1 MKKIRKG
8 FTLVEVICVLTI
20 IAIIAAIAVPNISGY
35 IEKSKIN
42 NCRSI
47 MTDFVNDL
55 EYKIVSKR
63 YYDINELNDALENC
77 IKEAGGER
85 KSDSKINGICPNGG
99 EYALSW
105 TITPGKPDENSKI
118 YTAKVEV
125 SNCVCEC
132 LGTDENAVVHTG
144 HEFTAALVSSEYF
157 DDGKTIEDK
166 YNEIIEGIID
176 DVENSKKS
184 TGDLDGIVDEVDTKN
199 PEYIIAGV
207 TTTLDKKVEWISVYY
222 HDTFSTKE
230 NKYKFLTKSKG
241 KLIVKDLTETQFN
254 DKLNWP
260 PAEGTCGSAVFKEG
274 WNKDINY
281 FVGGIN
287 YADTNNVKIGWI
299 QRDGSW
305 YVQSNSE
312 VDGINIDVSSKETND
327 FQHIISENKVDTS
340 KGLSVSARQ
349 PIVAETNF
357 ANSFSV
363 SPSYTGTED
372 KPGFGHI
379 EYSSESKYIK
389 NGYIITDVS
398 VIDSNGNWPTWAGV
412 FCGTDLTDRT
422 NLEKILKQEGT
433 LISEFQNGY
442 KDSLVIAYQEYYKSY
457 DEAGKTY
464 TYTPFTVYEVIDK
477 TDESTFKGTDI
488 KYTKSDTEK
497 FEIDNLKVFVNEDV
511 KVKLPTGKVE
521 DLACI
526 KRREVY
532 HITDSSKEGYFFVP
546 SGQTIDVYPEG
557 GDQSIIDKLNSGAY
571 SADIWYQNPSNGTIH
586 KVGTASTTKKGIT
599 LDYKAGTDDS
609 SFEIGKLEITGE
621 FELKIQKN
629 GSTDYLPDTGVVKT
643 DVKHIKSKD
652 NENGFYISDSNNT
665 DENEIIKKINSSVGS
680 GDIYYYDSVSK
691 TSEIIGSLISN
702 FTLSAEYNNAVDKVF
717 RLEGLTVNANYTI
730 SVNDST
736 MTKASVKHSEKLKH
750 FSDNGGYLIST
761 NPDHAGK
768 ITELNDSDT
777 LNALKSAYKGD
788 IYIDYTDVEIRST
801 KVTVDTRAV
810 ITAPDYVFY
819 TLSESE
825 STRYVYVDKYIGSS
839 ETMNVPREISGY
851 WQMNEK
857 PDNSN
862 PFIEISYGKDT
873 LYYIDDGKMSVIKQI
888 GKPDVLPLQIDY
900 SKNILYNN
908 NSVKRVTLE
917 NCDADTITSYAFL
930 DRGNIEY
937 LNIGTKVKII
947 GEGAFKD
954 CNNLRKTNK
963 FVIPDSVISIGKNAF
978 SNFGLPNGGEMVING
993 CSELRELNTNSVN
1006 QSVNAVRAAVI
1017 DGKNCEAVLTKDIF
1031 GDDIKLN
1038 VNKLSIGGIVEKID
1052 DNVFQNFRF
1061 ALKDNKSYLIIGGN
1075 VETIGASAFQNSN
1088 FTDLIIGDNVNNI
1101 EAYAFYDCQSYN
1113 GTLDLKKVVNIGQYA
1128 FGNCKNATGGL
1139 VIPETVESIGQFA
1152 FDSFASSHNVDNNNN
1167 TDSKVGE
1174 LVIKGGSSNQ
1184 GHTLGGF
1191 IFTNANFK
1199 NVKIEGKITEISAY
1213 AFKNSPINRST
1224 PYNDIKGSLEIS
1236 GSVKTIG
1243 KSAFENCNG
1252 FTGDLILPEGLT
1264 VINDATFNGCLGFTG
1279 DLNIPSTVTQ
1289 IGSRAF
1295 MGCVGMNGSL
1305 TLSNNLKKIG
1315 MEAFKDCINFKNGLK
1330 IPETVTEGIG
1340 NCAFQ
1345 RFAKNT
1351 SEQGLLE
1358 INAGSYSNGTK
1369 LGGFI
1374 FTEAKFNGVTVG
1386 GIVQEISANAFHHE
1400 QSDELELNYYDPDD
1414 PDNKSTT
1421 STGGETN
1428 NPSGGETTTE
1438 GSLSKTTLKADYS
1451 GITGSLVVE
1460 TSVTKID
1467 DCAFYNCEGLNAV
1480 SFNAKKQSNSNS
1492 YTYSDTE
1499 GLEYIGEG
1507 AFRGCVNVG
1516 GNLIIPK
1523 TVTLIETCAFKMFG
1537 NGSGSLVIHGG
1548 SYGNKLGYVPEG
1560 KTYFP
1565 IFPSSK
1571 FNGVTIGGNVTEIC
1585 DGFMN
1590 NNLNSFLH
1598 HTEGSEE
1605 YKTYDYN
1612 DIKGGLCIESSVEKI
1627 GGYAF
1632 QECKFDGDIEF
1643 KPPADSKT
1651 RTVGKECF
1659 RLCSDITGNLDLSR
1673 VTEIGDSAFYGCS
1686 KIQSVNLYDGLTR
1699 IGDDAFNRCSG
1710 AGNDL
1715 YIPRTVTYIGRCAFK
1730 YYGNGNGNLKVYG
1743 GSEGTALGNKSRNTQ
1758 EAVDPIFPSASFKSV
1773 TIGGN
1778 VTKIYG
1784 DLFNNVSNHYEM
1796 GTTNV
1801 NDTYNYDNLKGS
1813 LTIENSVTLIGERAF
1828 LGCNFDGDLK
1838 IEEKGDSDKEGLK
1851 TIEKEAFA
1859 KVEFNNVNI
1868 PSTVTEIGDMAFWD
1882 SGNGNGKLVIDGCTD
1897 TSGNLGYTDRKSN
1910 IFVGAKYNGV
1920 KIGGSVKNISD
1931 NFMHNMLNSSADGS
1945 KFTYDG
1951 VEYWYDY
1958 THITGGLSLSNS
1970 VETIGVSA
1978 FESCAFTG
1986 RLILGEN
1993 TDSRSA
1999 SEPKLREI
2007 GNYAFKNCENM
2018 SGTLVIPYTMKS
2030 MGRDAFYRFAAS
2042 VNPED
2047 AGALIIWG
2055 GSSNNGSSINQEIF
2069 IGSQF
2074 KDVFISGT
2082 VNRIEDRAFINENND
2097 KNRLYDKWSGTLAI
2111 GRGVDYIGNEA
2122 FKNCPFDGQLNLR
2135 DDSYVSSQQST
2146 SEPRPLT
2153 IGANAFAGCTK
2164 FYDNF
2169 NGGQAEFIVPES
2181 VVSIGEHAFSGMCS
2195 SDRDSSKI
2203 PALKI
2208 LGTSNPDDKGAFG
2221 SKAPLE
2227 NNKYP
2232 TIQIF
2237 DKAQFKNVTI
2247 GGKVKVLAEDAF
2259 NNNNG
2264 AYSNLTGNLTIES
2277 TVDYV
2282 WKRAFYNC
2290 SGFDG
2295 VLTLGF
2301 DYNQE
2306 TATIVDGIEKIGT
2319 EAFAGCSKFSGGLR
2333 IPASVYSIEEKAFE
2347 SFAANTSSPG
2357 KLNIEGY
2364 SSTVNR
2370 ALETDSHSNTV
2381 TLNQIDAKI
2390 FNNSKFHD
2398 VSVGWNVQSIADN
2411 FMMTNKSYNY
2421 DYTKISG
2428 SLYIGQNVV
2437 YIGTSAFSMRN
2448 AGDEGGFDGTLKFN
2462 TNNSYYKTISND
2474 AFYGQKFTGD
2484 LILPHSLYVIKDSAF
2499 EECRGFNGKLEFE
2512 YADGG
2517 GTMRSVAKI
2526 GNYAFKNCVNFY
2538 TNQAVERILTIPET
2552 VLAIGNETNDSDAFY
2567 SFASNGDGPE
2577 LKLYA
2582 GSHDNGTTLKK
2593 GIFKN
2598 AKFHNVT
2605 IGGKITT
2612 IDSEAFKSDYGVYNG
2627 LTGDLTIEEN
2637 TVQTIKNGAFQNANG
2652 FDGTLYLGSVKTIGA
2667 NAFNNCINFS
2677 GGLVIPY
2684 GMNEIGDSAFYKF
2697 ASNTQNPGPFDIW
2710 SGTEVSNGFQ
2720 ILDGAPFRGAKFK
2733 DMIVHGSV
2741 NSIKANAFNSW
2752 GRDTGEDFR
2761 NFTGSLSFKGTT
2773 EIGDYAFFM
2782 ATGFDGA
2789 LNLKGDREGV
2799 TTIGANAFAECSNFY
2814 KNGGTFTV
2822 PGCVTSI
2829 GQFAFNGLCKDAYT
2843 PPSLVINGTSGTAKS
2858 SVFWIFGSN
2867 VGRSID
2873 QKIFTNSK
2881 FHNITIGGEVKM
2893 ISNNAF
2899 RHDGTNDFN
2908 YSLWSG
2914 TLTVDSAVSVL
2925 FEDSFYNNYNFD
2937 LISIPSGIKVCRA
2950 NGSPEVLYN
2959 KSEVVFNKKGIF

>member
-85 KSDSKINGICPNGG
+85 KSDSKIKGICPNGG

-105 TITPGKPDENSKI
+105 TIKPIGEEESKVYSASVKVGVSKSFNDKTKSDTEKVSCCWCSCCHDEDEINKTVFVKTHELTASLINNEYQENPINKIKSEIENS
-118 YTAKVEV
+118 
-125 SNCVCEC
+125 
-132 LGTDENAVVHTG
+132 
-144 HEFTAALVSSEYF
+144 
-157 DDGKTIEDK
+157 
-166 YNEIIEGIID
+166 
-176 DVENSKKS
+176 ENSIENINTIVKDV
-184 TGDLDGIVDEVDTKN
+184 DLNN
-199 PEYIIAGV
+199 PVYKIAGV
-207 TTTLDKKVEWISVYY
+207 TLKNNSGEKNVEWLSIYCENNDGEEIVY
-222 HDTFSTKE
+222 DFFT
-230 NKYKFLTKSKG
+230 LSKG
-241 KLIVKDLTETQFN
+241 EIIYKRLTCGEFN
-254 DKLNWP
+254 SDFYWP
-260 PAEGTCGSAVFKEG
+260 PAEGSCDSYVYKYH
-274 WNKDINY
+274 WNKIPVHKIGDLNY
-281 FVGGIN
+281 V
-287 YADTNNVKIGWI
+287 GWI
-299 QRDGSW
+299 QRDGNW

-327 FQHIISENKVDTS
+327 FQHIISENQVDTS

-363 SPSYTGTED
+363 SPSYTGTKD
-372 KPGFGHI
+372 KPAFGHI

-442 KDSLVIAYQEYYKSY
+442 IDNLVIAYQEYYKSY

-680 GDIYYYDSVSK
+680 GNIYYYDSESK
-691 TSEIIGSLISN
+691 TSEIIGSLSSD
-702 FTLSAEYNNAVDKVF
+702 FSLSADYDNAVDKVF

-736 MTKASVKHSEKLKH
+736 MTIASVKHSEKLEH
-750 FSDNGGYLIST
+750 FSDNGGYLISI

-768 ITELNDSDT
+768 ITEQNDSDT

-851 WQMNEK
+851 WQMNVK

-862 PFIEISYGKDT
+862 PFIEISYGNNT

-888 GKPDVLPLQIDY
+888 GKTDVLPLQIDY

-917 NCDADTITSYAFL
+917 NCDADTITSYAFFG
-930 DRGNIEY
+930 RGNIEY

-954 CNNLRKTNK
+954 CNNLKQTNK

-978 SNFGLPNGGEMVING
+978 HNFGLPNGEMVING

-1031 GDDIKLN
+1031 GDNIQLH

-1052 DNVFQNFRF
+1052 DYAFQNFRF
-1061 ALKDNKSYLIIGGN
+1061 VLKDNKSYLTIGGN
-1075 VETIGASAFQNSN
+1075 VETIGASAFRNSN

-1174 LVIKGGSSNQ
+1174 LVIKGGSSNN
-1184 GHTLGGF
+1184 GKTLGGL
-1191 IFTNANFK
+1191 IFTNAKFR

-1213 AFKNSPINRST
+1213 AFKNSPINGST
-1224 PYNDIKGSLEIS
+1224 PYNNIQGSLEIS
-1236 GSVKTIG
+1236 GSVETIG

-1345 RFAKNT
+1345 RFATNT

-1374 FTEAKFNGVTVG
+1374 FTEAKFNGITVG

-1400 QSDELELNYYDPDD
+1400 QSDDIDLNYTDPDD
-1414 PDNKSTT
+1414 PDNNT
-1421 STGGETN
+1421 SAS
-1428 NPSGGETTTE
+1428 SGGETTTE

-1548 SYGNKLGYVPEG
+1548 SFENKLGYVPEG

-1590 NNLNSFLH
+1590 NNLNSFLN

-1605 YKTYDYN
+1605 YRTYDYN

-1643 KPPADSKT
+1643 KLPADSKT

-1659 RLCSDITGNLDLSR
+1659 KGCSDITGNLDLSR

-1686 KIQSVNLYDGLTR
+1686 KIQYVNLYDGLTR

-1743 GSEGTALGNKSRNTQ
+1743 GSEGTVLGNKSRNTQ

-1778 VTKIYG
+1778 VTKIY
-1784 DLFNNVSNHYEM
+1784 DNLFNNVSNHYET

-1828 LGCNFDGDLK
+1828 LGCNFYGDLK

-1851 TIEKEAFA
+1851 TIKKEAFA
-1859 KVEFNNVNI
+1859 KVGFNNVNI
-1868 PSTVTEIGDMAFWD
+1868 PATVTEIGDMAFWD

-1897 TSGNLGYTDRKSN
+1897 TAGNLGYTDRKSN

-1920 KIGGSVKNISD
+1920 KIGGSVKNISKD
-1931 NFMHNMLNSSADGS
+1931 FMHSMYNSTADES
-1945 KFTYDG
+1945 KFLYDG
-1951 VEYWYDY
+1951 NEYWYDY
-1958 THITGGLSLSNS
+1958 HEITGLL
-1970 VETIGVSA
+1970 TIGDDVVSIGESA
-1978 FESCAFTG
+1978 FESCNFDG
-1986 RLILGEN
+1986 RLLLGEKEG
-1993 TDSRSA
+1993 SV
-1999 SEPKLREI
+1999 KLSTI
-2007 GNYAFKNCENM
+2007 GQYAFKNCKNFT
-2018 SGTLVIPYTMKS
+2018 GDLVIPYSINTVDSQAFFCFAKQSSNPGHLILWAGTDSNGSILNGAPYDGAKFRNMIVTGTKIKKINDYAFS
-2030 MGRDAFYRFAAS
+2030 CEQFNDNITREGFKDFTGKLEINTGKDANKIEVGVHAFYGCTGFDDTLNISSVNKIGDGAFYNCVNFSEGLIIPYGMNGIGKDAFYRFARETD
-2042 VNPED
+2042 NPGMFE
-2047 AGALIIWG
+2047 L
-2055 GSSNNGSSINQEIF
+2055 
-2069 IGSQF
+2069 
-2074 KDVFISGT
+2074 
-2082 VNRIEDRAFINENND
+2082 
-2097 KNRLYDKWSGTLAI
+2097 WSGT
-2111 GRGVDYIGNEA
+2111 RVDNDFQYLS
-2122 FKNCPFDGQLNLR
+2122 GQ
-2135 DDSYVSSQQST
+2135 
-2146 SEPRPLT
+2146 
-2153 IGANAFAGCTK
+2153 
-2164 FYDNF
+2164 
-2169 NGGQAEFIVPES
+2169 
-2181 VVSIGEHAFSGMCS
+2181 
-2195 SDRDSSKI
+2195 
-2203 PALKI
+2203 
-2208 LGTSNPDDKGAFG
+2208 
-2221 SKAPLE
+2221 
-2227 NNKYP
+2227 
-2232 TIQIF
+2232 
-2237 DKAQFKNVTI
+2237 
-2247 GGKVKVLAEDAF
+2247 
-2259 NNNNG
+2259 
-2264 AYSNLTGNLTIES
+2264 
-2277 TVDYV
+2277 
-2282 WKRAFYNC
+2282 
-2290 SGFDG
+2290 
-2295 VLTLGF
+2295 
-2301 DYNQE
+2301 
-2306 TATIVDGIEKIGT
+2306 
-2319 EAFAGCSKFSGGLR
+2319 
-2333 IPASVYSIEEKAFE
+2333 
-2347 SFAANTSSPG
+2347 
-2357 KLNIEGY
+2357 
-2364 SSTVNR
+2364 
-2370 ALETDSHSNTV
+2370 
-2381 TLNQIDAKI
+2381 
-2390 FNNSKFHD
+2390 
-2398 VSVGWNVQSIADN
+2398 
-2411 FMMTNKSYNY
+2411 
-2421 DYTKISG
+2421 
-2428 SLYIGQNVV
+2428 
-2437 YIGTSAFSMRN
+2437 
-2448 AGDEGGFDGTLKFN
+2448 
-2462 TNNSYYKTISND
+2462 
-2474 AFYGQKFTGD
+2474 
-2484 LILPHSLYVIKDSAF
+2484 
-2499 EECRGFNGKLEFE
+2499 
-2512 YADGG
+2512 
-2517 GTMRSVAKI
+2517 
-2526 GNYAFKNCVNFY
+2526 
-2538 TNQAVERILTIPET
+2538 
-2552 VLAIGNETNDSDAFY
+2552 
-2567 SFASNGDGPE
+2567 
-2577 LKLYA
+2577 
-2582 GSHDNGTTLKK
+2582 
-2593 GIFKN
+2593 
-2598 AKFHNVT
+2598 
-2605 IGGKITT
+2605 
-2612 IDSEAFKSDYGVYNG
+2612 
-2627 LTGDLTIEEN
+2627 
-2637 TVQTIKNGAFQNANG
+2637 
-2652 FDGTLYLGSVKTIGA
+2652 
-2667 NAFNNCINFS
+2667 
-2677 GGLVIPY
+2677 
-2684 GMNEIGDSAFYKF
+2684 
-2697 ASNTQNPGPFDIW
+2697 
-2710 SGTEVSNGFQ
+2710 
-2720 ILDGAPFRGAKFK
+2720 PFRGAKFK
-2733 DMIVHGSV
+2733 DMLVHGSV
-2741 NSIKANAFNSW
+2741 NVIENDAFNSYNITD
-2752 GRDTGEDFR
+2752 GDDFR
-2761 NFTGSLSFKGTT
+2761 NFTGSLRFTSKTEIGSYAFCCDTGFDGELLFGVDQEGKGVSRIGEGAFAGCTNFYKNYTKSDNSQAVFTIPETVTEIKANAFESMCSGITDFSKIPKLVIHGASFTSTDNNGNVVDRAFGSTNIFNNSTNKYESIIIFNGAKFNNVYIDVQTIAEYAFDNRDGIYDGIT
-2773 EIGDYAFFM
+2773 GDIEINSKNIWAYSFYKMHTNHDHRGSLILGDNVQAIGDYAFAETKFF
-2782 ATGFDGA
+2782 GNVSGERK
-2789 LNLKGDREGV
+2789 LIIPYNV
-2799 TTIGANAFAECSNFY
+2799 SIIGSRAFQYFCSNFG
-2814 KNGGTFTV
+2814 N
-2822 PGCVTSI
+2822 
-2829 GQFAFNGLCKDAYT
+2829 
-2843 PPSLVINGTSGTAKS
+2843 PPSLTVRGYAFKDVEGNGNGYRKSDGKNYCDIFEYSCFNNVTFEENAKIIGTGAFNNS
-2858 SVFWIFGSN
+2858 S
-2867 VGRSID
+2867 R
-2873 QKIFTNSK
+2873 QY
-2881 FHNITIGGEVKM
+2881 
-2893 ISNNAF
+2893 
-2899 RHDGTNDFN
+2899 DGWT
-2908 YSLWSG
+2908 G
-2914 TLTVDSAVSVL
+2914 TLTFNTGVEYVYTDAFKPHKFSNIMMNESVKRGGQDISYKEWGYADKKDV
-2925 FEDSFYNNYNFD
+2925 FDPYNNFT
-2937 LISIPSGIKVCRA
+2937 K
-2950 NGSPEVLYN
+2950 
-2959 KSEVVFNKKGIF
+2959 FN

>member
-1213 AFKNSPINRST
+1213 AFKNSPINGST

-1279 DLNIPSTVTQ
+1279 NLNIPSTVTQ

-1374 FTEAKFNGVTVG
+1374 FTEAKFNGITVG
-1386 GIVQEISANAFHHE
+1386 GIVQEISANAFHHD
-1400 QSDELELNYYDPDD
+1400 QSDDIDLNYTDPDD
-1414 PDNKSTT
+1414 PDNNS
-1421 STGGETN
+1421 SAS
-1428 NPSGGETTTE
+1428 SGGETTTE

-1548 SYGNKLGYVPEG
+1548 SFENKLGYVPEG

-1590 NNLNSFLH
+1590 NNLNSFLN

-1605 YKTYDYN
+1605 YRTYDYN

-1643 KPPADSKT
+1643 KLPADSKT

-1659 RLCSDITGNLDLSR
+1659 KGCSDITGTLDLSR

-1743 GSEGTALGNKSRNTQ
+1743 GSEGTVLGNKSRNTQ

-1851 TIEKEAFA
+1851 TIKKEAFA
-1859 KVEFNNVNI
+1859 KVGFNNVNI
-1868 PSTVTEIGDMAFWD
+1868 PATVTEIGDMAFWD

-1897 TSGNLGYTDRKSN
+1897 TAGNLGYTNRKSN

-1931 NFMHNMLNSSADGS
+1931 NFMHNMLNSSANGS

-2295 VLTLGF
+2295 KLTLGF
-2301 DYNQE
+2301 DYNPE
-2306 TATIVDGIEKIGT
+2306 TATMNDGIQKIGT

-2333 IPASVYSIEEKAFE
+2333 IPASVYSIDEKAFE
-2347 SFAANTSSPG
+2347 SFASETTEPG
-2357 KLNIEGY
+2357 PLNIEGH
-2364 SSTVNR
+2364 SSTIQK
-2370 ALETDSHSNTV
+2370 TV
-2381 TLNQIDAKI
+2381 LNNVTRSDLAVIDNNLFNHAK
-2390 FNNSKFHD
+2390 FKD
-2398 VSVGWNVQSIADN
+2398 VSIGWTVELIENR
-2411 FMMTNKSYNY
+2411 FMMTDKTSGY
-2421 DYTKISG
+2421 DYTNITG
-2428 SLYIGQNVV
+2428 DLYISNIVIWIEELAFSAESVGSSDNCFDGKLTFGTGDSGKT
-2437 YIGTSAFSMRN
+2437 YIGKNAFKNQRFTGDLNIPRTISII
-2448 AGDEGGFDGTLKFN
+2448 DEGAFQGNSFDGTLSFETGQVKMLN
-2462 TNNSYYKTISND
+2462 TNVVQNWSVDEIRKS
-2474 AFYGQKFTGD
+2474 AFEDCKFTGG
-2484 LILPHSLYVIKDSAF
+2484 LTIPKYTSVIGD
-2499 EECRGFNGKLEFE
+2499 N
-2512 YADGG
+2512 
-2517 GTMRSVAKI
+2517 
-2526 GNYAFKNCVNFY
+2526 AFKNCTFNGNLLIEYDESNVAFSHNNKTY
-2538 TNQAVERILTIPET
+2538 TGVETIGQSAFENCTFTGSLILPKS
-2552 VLAIGNETNDSDAFY
+2552 V
-2567 SFASNGDGPE
+2567 
-2577 LKLYA
+2577 
-2582 GSHDNGTTLKK
+2582 
-2593 GIFKN
+2593 GIIKEAAFKN
-2598 AKFHNVT
+2598 CT
-2605 IGGKITT
+2605 
-2612 IDSEAFKSDYGVYNG
+2612 
-2627 LTGDLTIEEN
+2627 
-2637 TVQTIKNGAFQNANG
+2637 G
-2652 FDGTLYLGSVKTIGA
+2652 FDGVLKFEPAYSIGIKSIGKEAFYGCNNFYRNLPEGYERKLVIPSSVTEMGENAFGYFSSTLWNSAPELVILGGSNKNHPGALGSGGDLVDGKYLTIDIFAYGHFNGLKIGGNVNVIA
-2667 NAFNNCINFS
+2667 ENAFNNTNGKYNNFS
-2677 GGLVIPY
+2677 G
-2684 GMNEIGDSAFYKF
+2684 EIYIGS
-2697 ASNTQNPGPFDIW
+2697 
-2710 SGTEVSNGFQ
+2710 
-2720 ILDGAPFRGAKFK
+2720 
-2733 DMIVHGSV
+2733 SV
-2741 NSIKANAFNSW
+2741 NDMWNGCFYNIGYYDNNMHISKVHLPDKHYKNYDFNFLENW
-2752 GRDTGEDFR
+2752 FNTGEARNKMRDF
-2761 NFTGSLSFKGTT
+2761 
-2773 EIGDYAFFM
+2773 GDGNKY
-2782 ATGFDGA
+2782 
-2789 LNLKGDREGV
+2789 LPIQK
-2799 TTIGANAFAECSNFY
+2799 
-2814 KNGGTFTV
+2814 
-2822 PGCVTSI
+2822 
-2829 GQFAFNGLCKDAYT
+2829 FNE
-2843 PPSLVINGTSGTAKS
+2843 VIN
-2858 SVFWIFGSN
+2858 
-2867 VGRSID
+2867 
-2873 QKIFTNSK
+2873 
-2881 FHNITIGGEVKM
+2881 
-2893 ISNNAF
+2893 
-2899 RHDGTNDFN
+2899 
-2908 YSLWSG
+2908 
-2914 TLTVDSAVSVL
+2914 
-2925 FEDSFYNNYNFD
+2925 
-2937 LISIPSGIKVCRA
+2937 
-2950 NGSPEVLYN
+2950 
-2959 KSEVVFNKKGIF
+2959 

>member
-652 NENGFYISDSNNT
+652 NENGFYISDLNNT

-680 GDIYYYDSVSK
+680 GNIYYYDSESK
-691 TSEIIGSLISN
+691 TSEIIGSLSSD
-702 FTLSAEYNNAVDKVF
+702 FSLSADYDNAVDKVF

-730 SVNDST
+730 SVKSVNDST
-736 MTKASVKHSEKLKH
+736 MTIASVKHSEKLEH
-750 FSDNGGYLIST
+750 FSDNGGYLISI

-768 ITELNDSDT
+768 ITEQNDSDT

-851 WQMNEK
+851 WQMNVK

-862 PFIEISYGKDT
+862 PFIEISYGNNT

-888 GKPDVLPLQIDY
+888 GKTDVLPLQIDY

-917 NCDADTITSYAFL
+917 NCDADTITSYAFWG
-930 DRGNIEY
+930 RGNIEY

-954 CNNLRKTNK
+954 CNNLKQTNK

-978 SNFGLPNGGEMVING
+978 HNFGLPNGEMVING

-1031 GDDIKLN
+1031 GDNIQLH

-1052 DNVFQNFRF
+1052 DYAFQNFRF
-1061 ALKDNKSYLIIGGN
+1061 VLKDNKSYLTIGGN
-1075 VETIGASAFQNSN
+1075 VETIGASAFRNSN

-1174 LVIKGGSSNQ
+1174 LVIKGGSSNN
-1184 GHTLGGF
+1184 GKTLGGL
-1191 IFTNANFK
+1191 IFTNAKFR

-1213 AFKNSPINRST
+1213 AFKNSPINGST
-1224 PYNDIKGSLEIS
+1224 PYNNIQGSLEIS
-1236 GSVKTIG
+1236 GSVETIG
-1243 KSAFENCNG
+1243 KSAFENCND

-1345 RFAKNT
+1345 RFATNT

-1374 FTEAKFNGVTVG
+1374 FTEAKFNGITVG

-1400 QSDELELNYYDPDD
+1400 QSDDIDLNYTDPDD
-1414 PDNKSTT
+1414 PDNNT
-1421 STGGETN
+1421 SAS
-1428 NPSGGETTTE
+1428 SGGETTTE

-1548 SYGNKLGYVPEG
+1548 SFENKLGYVPEG

-1590 NNLNSFLH
+1590 NNLNSFLN

-1605 YKTYDYN
+1605 YRTYDYN

-1643 KPPADSKT
+1643 KLPADSKT

-1659 RLCSDITGNLDLSR
+1659 KGCSDITGNLDLSR

-1743 GSEGTALGNKSRNTQ
+1743 GSEGTVLGNKSRNTQ

-1778 VTKIYG
+1778 VTKIY
-1784 DLFNNVSNHYEM
+1784 DNLFNNVSNHYET

-1828 LGCNFDGDLK
+1828 LGCNFYGDLK

-1851 TIEKEAFA
+1851 TIKKEAFA
-1859 KVEFNNVNI
+1859 KVGFNNVNI
-1868 PSTVTEIGDMAFWD
+1868 PATVTEIGDMAFWD

-1897 TSGNLGYTDRKSN
+1897 TAGNLGYTNRKSN

-1920 KIGGSVKNISD
+1920 KIGGSVKNISKD
-1931 NFMHNMLNSSADGS
+1931 FMHSMYNSTADES
-1945 KFTYDG
+1945 KFLYDG
-1951 VEYWYDY
+1951 NEYWYDY
-1958 THITGGLSLSNS
+1958 HEITGLL
-1970 VETIGVSA
+1970 TIGDDVVSIGESA
-1978 FESCAFTG
+1978 FESCNFDG
-1986 RLILGEN
+1986 RLLLGEKEG
-1993 TDSRSA
+1993 SV
-1999 SEPKLREI
+1999 KLSTI
-2007 GNYAFKNCENM
+2007 GQYAFKNCKNFT
-2018 SGTLVIPYTMKS
+2018 GDLVIPYSINTVDSQAFFCFAKQSSNPGHLILWAGTDSNGSILNGAPYDGAKFRNMIVTGTKIKKINDYAFS
-2030 MGRDAFYRFAAS
+2030 CEQFNDNITREGFKDFTGKLEINTGKDANKIEVGVHAFYGCTGFDDTLNISSVNKIGDGAFYNCVNFSEGLIIPYGMNGIGKDAFYRFARETD
-2042 VNPED
+2042 NPGMFE
-2047 AGALIIWG
+2047 L
-2055 GSSNNGSSINQEIF
+2055 
-2069 IGSQF
+2069 
-2074 KDVFISGT
+2074 
-2082 VNRIEDRAFINENND
+2082 
-2097 KNRLYDKWSGTLAI
+2097 WSGT
-2111 GRGVDYIGNEA
+2111 RVDNDFQYLS
-2122 FKNCPFDGQLNLR
+2122 GQ
-2135 DDSYVSSQQST
+2135 
-2146 SEPRPLT
+2146 
-2153 IGANAFAGCTK
+2153 
-2164 FYDNF
+2164 
-2169 NGGQAEFIVPES
+2169 
-2181 VVSIGEHAFSGMCS
+2181 
-2195 SDRDSSKI
+2195 
-2203 PALKI
+2203 
-2208 LGTSNPDDKGAFG
+2208 
-2221 SKAPLE
+2221 
-2227 NNKYP
+2227 
-2232 TIQIF
+2232 
-2237 DKAQFKNVTI
+2237 
-2247 GGKVKVLAEDAF
+2247 
-2259 NNNNG
+2259 
-2264 AYSNLTGNLTIES
+2264 
-2277 TVDYV
+2277 
-2282 WKRAFYNC
+2282 
-2290 SGFDG
+2290 
-2295 VLTLGF
+2295 
-2301 DYNQE
+2301 
-2306 TATIVDGIEKIGT
+2306 
-2319 EAFAGCSKFSGGLR
+2319 
-2333 IPASVYSIEEKAFE
+2333 
-2347 SFAANTSSPG
+2347 
-2357 KLNIEGY
+2357 
-2364 SSTVNR
+2364 
-2370 ALETDSHSNTV
+2370 
-2381 TLNQIDAKI
+2381 
-2390 FNNSKFHD
+2390 
-2398 VSVGWNVQSIADN
+2398 
-2411 FMMTNKSYNY
+2411 
-2421 DYTKISG
+2421 
-2428 SLYIGQNVV
+2428 
-2437 YIGTSAFSMRN
+2437 
-2448 AGDEGGFDGTLKFN
+2448 
-2462 TNNSYYKTISND
+2462 
-2474 AFYGQKFTGD
+2474 
-2484 LILPHSLYVIKDSAF
+2484 
-2499 EECRGFNGKLEFE
+2499 
-2512 YADGG
+2512 
-2517 GTMRSVAKI
+2517 
-2526 GNYAFKNCVNFY
+2526 
-2538 TNQAVERILTIPET
+2538 
-2552 VLAIGNETNDSDAFY
+2552 
-2567 SFASNGDGPE
+2567 
-2577 LKLYA
+2577 
-2582 GSHDNGTTLKK
+2582 
-2593 GIFKN
+2593 
-2598 AKFHNVT
+2598 
-2605 IGGKITT
+2605 
-2612 IDSEAFKSDYGVYNG
+2612 
-2627 LTGDLTIEEN
+2627 
-2637 TVQTIKNGAFQNANG
+2637 
-2652 FDGTLYLGSVKTIGA
+2652 
-2667 NAFNNCINFS
+2667 
-2677 GGLVIPY
+2677 
-2684 GMNEIGDSAFYKF
+2684 
-2697 ASNTQNPGPFDIW
+2697 
-2710 SGTEVSNGFQ
+2710 
-2720 ILDGAPFRGAKFK
+2720 PFRGAKFK
-2733 DMIVHGSV
+2733 DMLVHGSV
-2741 NSIKANAFNSW
+2741 NVIENDAFNSYNITD
-2752 GRDTGEDFR
+2752 GDDFR
-2761 NFTGSLSFKGTT
+2761 NFTGSLRFTSKT
-2773 EIGDYAFFM
+2773 EIGSYAFCCD
-2782 ATGFDGA
+2782 TGFDGE
-2789 LNLKGDREGV
+2789 LLFGVDQEGKGVSRIGEG
-2799 TTIGANAFAECSNFY
+2799 AFAGCTNFY
-2814 KNGGTFTV
+2814 KNYTKSDNSQAVFTIPETVTEIKANAFESMCSGITDMDRIPKLEILGASLTTTDSNGNITDKAFGSTGPWNANTQKYDTITIFKKAKFNNVYIGGQVQSIAERAFDNSYGDYNGITGDIEISVKNIWEKAFYKMESVDGNYRGKLILDEGVEKIGAYAFAETRFFGSV
-2822 PGCVTSI
+2822 AIEERSFVIPGSVKSI
-2829 GQFAFNGLCKDAYT
+2829 DSCAFQYFCSGFGN
-2843 PPSLVINGTSGTAKS
+2843 PPSLTVRGYASAGVEGKGNGYGESASNIFEYSSFRNVTFEGNVKVIGKNAFNNSDGRYNGWTGVYTFNAGGLERLYDGSFVGHNFSSVSLAKS
-2858 SVFWIFGSN
+2858 IKRN
-2867 VGRSID
+2867 
-2873 QKIFTNSK
+2873 
-2881 FHNITIGGEVKM
+2881 GG
-2893 ISNNAF
+2893 I
-2899 RHDGTNDFN
+2899 
-2908 YSLWSG
+2908 
-2914 TLTVDSAVSVL
+2914 
-2925 FEDSFYNNYNFD
+2925 D
-2937 LISIPSGIKVCRA
+2937 LISWLSWDKSG
-2950 NGSPEVLYN
+2950 
-2959 KSEVVFNKKGIF
+2959 VFGTDKNISTF

>member
-254 DKLNWP
+254 DKSNWP

-680 GDIYYYDSVSK
+680 GNIYYYDSESK
-691 TSEIIGSLISN
+691 TSEIIGSLSSD
-702 FTLSAEYNNAVDKVF
+702 FSLSADYDNAVDKVF

-736 MTKASVKHSEKLKH
+736 MTIASVKHSEKLKH

-862 PFIEISYGKDT
+862 PFVEVSYGKDT

-888 GKPDVLPLQIDY
+888 GKTDVLPLQIDY
-900 SKNILYNN
+900 SKKILYNN
-908 NSVKRVTLE
+908 NRVKRVTLE

-930 DRGNIEY
+930 NGGNIEY

-947 GEGAFKD
+947 GEGAFQN
-954 CNNLRKTNK
+954 CNNLKQTNK

-978 SNFGLPNGGEMVING
+978 SNFGLLDGKGEMVING

-1017 DGKNCEAVLTKDIF
+1017 DGKNCEAVLTKDTF
-1031 GDDIKLN
+1031 GDNIKLN

-1052 DNVFQNFRF
+1052 DNAFQNFRF

-1213 AFKNSPINRST
+1213 AFKNSPINGST

-1279 DLNIPSTVTQ
+1279 NLNIPSTVTQ

-1374 FTEAKFNGVTVG
+1374 FTEAKFNGITVG
-1386 GIVQEISANAFHHE
+1386 GIVQEISANAFHHD
-1400 QSDELELNYYDPDD
+1400 QSDDIDLNYTDPDD
-1414 PDNKSTT
+1414 PDNNS
-1421 STGGETN
+1421 SAS
-1428 NPSGGETTTE
+1428 SGGETTTE

-1548 SYGNKLGYVPEG
+1548 SFENKLGYVPEG

-1590 NNLNSFLH
+1590 NNLNSFLN

-1605 YKTYDYN
+1605 YRTYDYN

-1643 KPPADSKT
+1643 KLPADSKT

-1659 RLCSDITGNLDLSR
+1659 KGCSDITGNLDLSR

-1743 GSEGTALGNKSRNTQ
+1743 GSEGTVLGNKSRNTQ

-1778 VTKIYG
+1778 VTKIY
-1784 DLFNNVSNHYEM
+1784 DNLFNNVSNHYET

-1828 LGCNFDGDLK
+1828 LGCNFYGDLK

-1851 TIEKEAFA
+1851 TIKKEAFA
-1859 KVEFNNVNI
+1859 KVGFNNVNI
-1868 PSTVTEIGDMAFWD
+1868 PATVTEIGDMAFWD

-1897 TSGNLGYTDRKSN
+1897 TAGNLGYTNRKSN

-1931 NFMHNMLNSSADGS
+1931 NFMHNMLNSSVNGS

-1970 VETIGVSA
+1970 IETIGVSA

-2030 MGRDAFYRFAAS
+2030 MGGDAFYHFAAKAK
-2042 VNPED
+2042 PED

-2055 GSSNNGSSINQEIF
+2055 GSSNNGSSIDHEIF

-2111 GRGVDYIGNEA
+2111 GRGVTYIGNEA
-2122 FKNCPFDGQLNLR
+2122 FKNCPFDGLLNLR

-2169 NGGQAEFIVPES
+2169 TPENGGQAEFIVPES

-2195 SDRDSSKI
+2195 STRETSKI

-2208 LGTSNPDDKGAFG
+2208 YGSSNPTDQAFG
-2221 SKAPLE
+2221 SVSPLV
-2227 NNKYP
+2227 NGKYP

-2237 DKAQFKNVTI
+2237 DNAQFKNVTI
-2247 GGKVKVLAEDAF
+2247 GRNVSCLAEEAF
-2259 NNNNG
+2259 KNDNG
-2264 AYSNLTGNLTIES
+2264 IYSKLTGNLTIES
-2277 TVDYV
+2277 TVDSV
-2282 WKRAFYNC
+2282 WRQAFYNC

-2295 VLTLGF
+2295 VLTLGL
-2301 DYNQE
+2301 DYNSE
-2306 TATIVDGIEKIGT
+2306 TGVLNDGVENIGD
-2319 EAFAGCSKFSGGLR
+2319 EAFSGCVKFSQGLR
-2333 IPASVYSIEEKAFE
+2333 IPPSVKNIGQNAFN
-2347 SFAANTSSPG
+2347 SFASNTQSPG
-2357 KLNIEGY
+2357 FLKIEG
-2364 SSTVNR
+2364 SSGTKTVG
-2370 ALETDSHSNTV
+2370 NTEYQMIGK
-2381 TLNQIDAKI
+2381 NI
-2390 FNNSKFHD
+2390 FNNSKFKD
-2398 VSVGWNVQSIADN
+2398 IIIGWNTRLIEEN
-2411 FMMTNKSYNY
+2411 F
-2421 DYTKISG
+2421 IS
-2428 SLYIGQNVV
+2428 
-2437 YIGTSAFSMRN
+2437 
-2448 AGDEGGFDGTLKFN
+2448 
-2462 TNNSYYKTISND
+2462 NNSLI
-2474 AFYGQKFTGD
+2474 TGNVN
-2484 LILPHSLYVIKDSAF
+2484 IGANVAVIEESAF
-2499 EECRGFNGKLEFE
+2499 ENCSGLDGELYFKTEGNNGI
-2512 YADGG
+2512 
-2517 GTMRSVAKI
+2517 RNI
-2526 GNYAFKNCVNFY
+2526 GENAFKGCSNFY
-2538 TNQAVERILTIPET
+2538 KNYTKSDNSQAVFTIPET
-2552 VLAIGNETNDSDAFY
+2552 VTEIKSNAFE
-2567 SFASNGDGPE
+2567 SMCSGITDMDRIPKLEILGASLTTTDSNGNITEKAFGSTGPWNANTQ
-2577 LKLYA
+2577 KY
-2582 GSHDNGTTLKK
+2582 DTIT
-2593 GIFKN
+2593 IFKN
-2598 AKFHNVT
+2598 AKFNNVY
-2605 IGGKITT
+2605 IGG
-2612 IDSEAFKSDYGVYNG
+2612 N
-2627 LTGDLTIEEN
+2627 
-2637 TVQTIKNGAFQNANG
+2637 VQTIAERAFDNSDEYYNGITGDIEINVKNIWEKAFYKMESVDENYRGKLILDEGVENIGAYAFAETRFFGNVAIEERS
-2652 FDGTLYLGSVKTIGA
+2652 FVIPGSVKSIDSCAFQYFCSGFRNPPSLTVRGYASAGVEGKGNGYGESARNIFEYSSFRNVTFEGNVKVIGK
-2667 NAFNNCINFS
+2667 NAFNNSDGRYNGWTGVYTFNAGGLERLYDGCFNGHNFS
-2677 GGLVIPY
+2677 NVNL
-2684 GMNEIGDSAFYKF
+2684 
-2697 ASNTQNPGPFDIW
+2697 
-2710 SGTEVSNGFQ
+2710 
-2720 ILDGAPFRGAKFK
+2720 AK
-2733 DMIVHGSV
+2733 
-2741 NSIKANAFNSW
+2741 SIK
-2752 GRDTGEDFR
+2752 R
-2761 NFTGSLSFKGTT
+2761 
-2773 EIGDYAFFM
+2773 
-2782 ATGFDGA
+2782 
-2789 LNLKGDREGV
+2789 
-2799 TTIGANAFAECSNFY
+2799 
-2814 KNGGTFTV
+2814 NGGIDLVSWAPWDKSGVFGTDKNVSTF
-2822 PGCVTSI
+2822 
-2829 GQFAFNGLCKDAYT
+2829 
-2843 PPSLVINGTSGTAKS
+2843 
-2858 SVFWIFGSN
+2858 
-2867 VGRSID
+2867 
-2873 QKIFTNSK
+2873 
-2881 FHNITIGGEVKM
+2881 
-2893 ISNNAF
+2893 
-2899 RHDGTNDFN
+2899 
-2908 YSLWSG
+2908 
-2914 TLTVDSAVSVL
+2914 
-2925 FEDSFYNNYNFD
+2925 
-2937 LISIPSGIKVCRA
+2937 
-2950 NGSPEVLYN
+2950 
-2959 KSEVVFNKKGIF
+2959 